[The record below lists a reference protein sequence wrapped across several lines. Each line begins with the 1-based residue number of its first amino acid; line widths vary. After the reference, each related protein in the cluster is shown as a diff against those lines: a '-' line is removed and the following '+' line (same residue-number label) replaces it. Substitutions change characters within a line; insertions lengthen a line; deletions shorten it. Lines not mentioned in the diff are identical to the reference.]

1 MHLYNLFIW
10 EIDKT
15 ECISV
20 VGTILQDGKEDSS
33 FKSAVYFCVK
43 INDWIRSVPEKAR
56 GACCSFSSNTAKPH
70 WISRYVV
77 CFLFPM

>member
-20 VGTILQDGKEDSS
+20 VGTILQDEK
-33 FKSAVYFCVK
+33 K
-43 INDWIRSVPEKAR
+43 ILPLSQLFTSVLK
-56 GACCSFSSNTAKPH
+56 
-70 WISRYVV
+70 
-77 CFLFPM
+77 